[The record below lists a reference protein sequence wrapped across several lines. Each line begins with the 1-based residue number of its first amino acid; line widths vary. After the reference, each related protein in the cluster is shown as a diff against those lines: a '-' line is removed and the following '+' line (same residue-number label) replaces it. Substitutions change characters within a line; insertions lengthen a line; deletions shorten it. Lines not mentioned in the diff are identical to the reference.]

1 MSCIEYPHSD
11 LKLTDRE
18 WKFSG
23 CKTKYDRDV
32 KAAINIKKLSLI
44 DQNLIGI

>member
-1 MSCIEYPHSD
+1 MSCIEYPHSY
-11 LKLTDRE
+11 LALTDIE

-23 CKTKYDRDV
+23 CKTKMIETLS
-32 KAAINIKKLSLI
+32 AINIKKLSLI